1 MTLFRPAAGRLAF
14 LCGALAVSLSLAAPV
29 AAQSDGEFPFDR
41 EMLLDVAPMRPVKRV
56 PILAVAP
63 DGAAVVDLWCKT
75 VNARVTIAGDS
86 MRIEPGPL
94 PDALPAMMVAGQCSP
109 ERMQADAGM
118 LADLAQ
124 VESWKRQGEKVTL
137 NGAKT
142 LRFRLSSH

>member
-1 MTLFRPAAGRLAF
+1 MTVLRPAAGRFAV
-14 LCGALAVSLSLAAPV
+14 LCCALAISLSLTAP
-29 AAQSDGEFPFDR
+29 ATAQANGEFPFDR

-75 VNARVTIAGDS
+75 VNARVIIAGDTL
-86 MRIEPGPL
+86 RIEPGPL
-94 PDALPAMMVAGQCSP
+94 PEALPAMMVAGQCSP
-109 ERMQADAGM
+109 ERMEADASL

-124 VESWKRQGEKVTL
+124 VGSWKRQGEKVTL